1 MVSQS
6 IGANRRL
13 SNIIVAGVVFTI
25 LSVLTGA
32 LWLLF
37 SYKHVVDMRAEYAR
51 LKDSVA
57 MLRSTNP
64 VVPEP
69 VSEQL
74 TANAVPAAASNTDV
88 KNAAKTEQS
97 IANKPTPEKQEE
109 KAAIPIIET
118 PKPEKA
124 KMIARNNISLTYYTR
139 RADNPNLENTLQ
151 MLGFKFEAKPLDKNT
166 GVQKSNCI
174 WFGAGVPVAEVK
186 RVAYAMIQSGNTVK
200 GIKRFPLSHK
210 NPSYKYNVIE
220 VGMEL
225 KYENYYARPLSIVE
239 VERAKDFK

>member
-6 IGANRRL
+6 ISANRKL
-13 SNIIVAGVVFTI
+13 SNVIVAGVVFTI
-25 LSVLTGA
+25 LSVIVGA

-51 LKDSVA
+51 LKDSVN
-57 MLRSTNP
+57 MMRSVGVAATP
-64 VVPEP
+64 VTEEPKANTSPTEAKEEIAKAEP
-69 VSEQL
+69 V
-74 TANAVPAAASNTDV
+74 NAT
-88 KNAAKTEQS
+88 
-97 IANKPTPEKQEE
+97 KPTPEKPEE
-109 KAAIPIIET
+109 KTIAAIDAT
-118 PKPEKA
+118 PKTEKSEPV
-124 KMIARNNISLTYYTR
+124 KLIGRRNIALTYYTR

-151 MLGFKFEAKPLDKNT
+151 MLGFKFEAKALDKNT

-210 NPSYKYNVIE
+210 NPSYKNNVIE